1 MRSPEKLSVDS
12 LPSRSRATATDATAI
27 NTVTTSWPTHRYS
40 GHQLGPVTP
49 TALRYADTHVRNSVT
64 AVSVGSALHTALA
77 LDNPRQRCLLHD
89 AERPTLLAQ
98 HNSALS
104 GGEIGSEPVIQ
115 RAVRICLG
123 ETINNIGDLGCVE
136 NIVA

>member
-1 MRSPEKLSVDS
+1 MRSPEKLSVDP

-40 GHQLGPVTP
+40 GHQLRPVTP
-49 TALRYADTHVRNSVT
+49 TALRYADTHVRTPVT
-64 AVSVGSALHTALA
+64 AVRVSAEQHTAWMLA
-77 LDNPRQRCLLHD
+77 HPRQRCLLHD
-89 AERPTLLAQ
+89 AERPTPLAQ

-104 GGEIGSEPVIQ
+104 GGEIGSEPVSQ

>member
-1 MRSPEKLSVDS
+1 MDS

-40 GHQLGPVTP
+40 GHQLRPVTP
-49 TALRYADTHVRNSVT
+49 TALRYADAHVRNSVT
-64 AVSVGSALHTALA
+64 AVSVGSALHTALT

-98 HNSALS
+98 HNSALG
-104 GGEIGSEPVIQ
+104 GGEIGSEPGSQ
-115 RAVRICLG
+115 RAVRIRLG
-123 ETINNIGDLGCVE
+123 ETINYIGDLGRVE
-136 NIVA
+136 NLMA